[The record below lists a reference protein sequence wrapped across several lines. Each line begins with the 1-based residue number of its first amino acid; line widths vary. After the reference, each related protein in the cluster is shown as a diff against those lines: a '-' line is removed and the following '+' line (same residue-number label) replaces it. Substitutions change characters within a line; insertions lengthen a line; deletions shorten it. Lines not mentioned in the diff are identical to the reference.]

1 VLPESPRSEQSA
13 SVTKCELAQP
23 GCAIVS
29 TTGYSKGTGAEE
41 LHRLPAMTLAQVR
54 QAKAAEKA
62 AKDAF
67 YALHVT
73 IKTGDKT
80 PANYSKLQ
88 GAMIAATKARNEAMT
103 AYAATLVG

>member
-1 VLPESPRSEQSA
+1 M
-13 SVTKCELAQP
+13 SVTDCELVQRCGAMMS
-23 GCAIVS
+23 A
-29 TTGYSKGTGAEE
+29 TGYSKGTGAEE
-41 LHRLPAMTLAQVR
+41 IHRVPVMTLAQVR

-88 GAMIAATKARNEAMT
+88 GAMIAATKARNKAMT